1 MFPEAPK
8 TAGSKFFGVSE
19 TWREP
24 SEPRSTKGIRRLT
37 TLPAEVND
45 EAIGHKIGG
54 SVVNDHRRTH
64 LNGLC
69 TDHLVCPQK
78 RKNLFACVTEPIV
91 VGQQESVLFLTGGGM
106 ETVVWQG
113 IGVLSNGR
121 TRLLVASA
129 MRRCYGTKFESAAS
143 IPRHSNVLMTASLS
157 GGKWIRFTSS
167 LSNLAK
173 S

>member
-1 MFPEAPK
+1 MASAPII
-8 TAGSKFFGVSE
+8 
-19 TWREP
+19 W
-24 SEPRSTKGIRRLT
+24 
-37 TLPAEVND
+37 
-45 EAIGHKIGG
+45 
-54 SVVNDHRRTH
+54 SV
-64 LNGLC
+64 
-69 TDHLVCPQK
+69 
-78 RKNLFACVTEPIV
+78 RKNKKISSRVTEPIV
-91 VGQQESVLFLTGGGM
+91 VGQQESILFLPGGGM

-167 LSNLAK
+167 VSNLAK